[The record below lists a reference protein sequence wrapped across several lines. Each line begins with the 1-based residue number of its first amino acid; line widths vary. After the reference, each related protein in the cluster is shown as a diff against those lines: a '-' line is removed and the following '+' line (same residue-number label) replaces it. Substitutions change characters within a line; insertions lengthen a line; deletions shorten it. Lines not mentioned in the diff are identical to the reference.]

1 MKLKKIASLMLAG
14 IMAVS
19 MLAACGEGAGN
30 NNGGASSSETPA
42 TGVSATFAGYLKNG
56 DRVDFDDNDVYQNYL
71 ASAIE
76 KRDLNYSVLGG
87 VDDVEAITTN
97 GELYQ
102 NVQKLFNDGV
112 IGYKD
117 STTIDNLGPIKDKTD
132 TTFTTLY
139 QAPGSM
145 EEDVVLKTVAGKLDD
160 QFDKD
165 ILVNFYTEGDNT
177 YDYDYTG
184 SVSMQKVEDGS
195 ASAWFVL
202 VTLSVDVAKTGK

>member
-19 MLAACGEGAGN
+19 MLAACGEGTGD

-56 DRVDFDDNDVYQNYL
+56 DRVDFDDNNVYQDYL

-76 KRDLNYSVLGG
+76 KRDLNYSVLGNVNA
-87 VDDVEAITTN
+87 VDTVTS

-102 NVQKLFNDGV
+102 NVEKLFNDGV
-112 IGYKD
+112 IGYRND
-117 STTIDNLGPIKDKTD
+117 CTINELGSISVKTD
-132 TTFTTLY
+132 NTFTTLY

-145 EEDVVLKTVAGKLDD
+145 EEDVVLKAVAEKLDYK
-160 QFDKD
+160 FDKD
-165 ILVNFYTEGDNT
+165 VLVNYYSDASNN

>member
-19 MLAACGEGAGN
+19 MLAACGEGTGD

-56 DRVDFDDNDVYQNYL
+56 DRVDFDDNNVYQNYL

-76 KRDLNYSVLGG
+76 KRDLNYSVLGD
-87 VDDVEAITTN
+87 VDNVEVITS
-97 GELYQ
+97 GDLYQ
-102 NVQKLFNDGV
+102 NVKKLFNDGV

-117 STTIDNLGPIKDKTD
+117 TTIDNLGAISDKID

-145 EEDVVLKTVAGKLDD
+145 EEDVVLKAVAGKLDD
-160 QFDKD
+160 KFDKD
-165 ILVNFYTEGDNT
+165 ILVNFSSDGDNT

>member
-56 DRVDFDDNDVYQNYL
+56 DRVDFDDNNVYQNYL

-76 KRDLNYSVLGG
+76 KRDLNYSVLGN
-87 VDDVEAITTN
+87 VDDVEAITD
-97 GELYQ
+97 GDLYQ
-102 NVQKLFNDGV
+102 NVKKLFNDGV
-112 IGYKD
+112 IGYRD
-117 STTIDNLGPIKDKTD
+117 DRTIDDLDAISDMTD

-145 EEDVVLKTVAGKLDD
+145 EEDVVLKAVASRLDAK
-160 QFDKD
+160 FDKNT
-165 ILVNFYTEGDNT
+165 LVNFFSDNNNT

>member
-19 MLAACGEGAGN
+19 MLAGC
-30 NNGGASSSETPA
+30 NGGTTPNDDSSSSETPA

-56 DRVDFDDNDVYQNYL
+56 DRVDFNDNNVYQNYL

-76 KRDLNYSVLGG
+76 KRDLNYSVLGE
-87 VDDVEAITTN
+87 VDEVEAITS
-97 GELYQ
+97 GELYK

-117 STTIDNLGPIKDKTD
+117 KCIIDNLGAIKDTTD

-145 EEDVVLKTVAGKLDD
+145 EEDVVLKAVAGKLDAK
-160 QFDKD
+160 FDKN
-165 ILVNFYTEGDNT
+165 ILVNFYTNNDNT

>member
-56 DRVDFDDNDVYQNYL
+56 DRVDFDDNNVYQNYL

-76 KRDLNYSVLGG
+76 KRDLNYSVLGD
-87 VDDVEAITTN
+87 VDDVETVTN

-117 STTIDNLGPIKDKTD
+117 DCTIDALGAIQDTTD

-145 EEDVVLKTVAGKLDD
+145 EEDVVLKAVAGKLDAK
-160 QFDKD
+160 FDKN
-165 ILVNFYTEGDNT
+165 ILVNFYTNADNT

>member
-1 MKLKKIASLMLAG
+1 MLNWVLTPGGVCYYWFTKERTFLCTCFGSL
-14 IMAVS
+14 
-19 MLAACGEGAGN
+19 
-30 NNGGASSSETPA
+30 SSA

-56 DRVDFDDNDVYQNYL
+56 DRVDFDDNNVYQNYL

-76 KRDLNYSVLGG
+76 KRDLNYSVLGN
-87 VDDVEAITTN
+87 VDDVEAITD
-97 GELYQ
+97 GDLYQ
-102 NVQKLFNDGV
+102 NVKKLFNDGV
-112 IGYKD
+112 IGYRD
-117 STTIDNLGPIKDKTD
+117 DRTIDDLDAISDMTD

-145 EEDVVLKTVAGKLDD
+145 EEDVVLKAVASRLDAK
-160 QFDKD
+160 FDKNT
-165 ILVNFYTEGDNT
+165 LVNFFSDNNNT

>member
-56 DRVDFDDNDVYQNYL
+56 DRVDFDDNNVYQNYL

-76 KRDLNYSVLGG
+76 KRDLNYSVLGN
-87 VDDVEAITTN
+87 VDDVEAITN

-117 STTIDNLGPIKDKTD
+117 DCTIDALGAIHDTTD

-145 EEDVVLKTVAGKLDD
+145 EEDVVLKAVAGELDAK
-160 QFDKD
+160 FDKN
-165 ILVNFYTEGDNT
+165 ILVNFFSNTENT

>member
-19 MLAACGEGAGN
+19 MLAACGEGAG

-56 DRVDFDDNDVYQNYL
+56 DRVDFDDNNVYQNYL

-76 KRDLNYSVLGG
+76 KRDLNYSVLGD
-87 VDDVEAITTN
+87 VDKVEAITS

-102 NVQKLFNDGV
+102 NVKKLFNDGV

-117 STTIDNLGPIKDKTD
+117 ITTIDNLGSIEDKID

-145 EEDVVLKTVAGKLDD
+145 EEDVVLKAVAGKLDD
-160 QFDKD
+160 KFDKD
-165 ILVNFYTEGDNT
+165 ILVNFSSDGDNT

>member
-56 DRVDFDDNDVYQNYL
+56 DRVDFDDNNVYQNYL

-87 VDDVEAITTN
+87 VDDVEAITN

-117 STTIDNLGPIKDKTD
+117 DCTIDNLGAISDKTD

-145 EEDVVLKTVAGKLDD
+145 EEDVVLKAVAGKLDAK
-160 QFDKD
+160 FGKD
-165 ILVNFYTEGDNT
+165 ILVNFSSDTDNT